1 VSKNII
7 AFAGHKESGKDSA
20 TRFVYGMSMLKA
32 GIIEE
37 FQIGEKGELF
47 VPVSIKDEQPEE
59 QMFGEFKIDPYL
71 DPDLAI
77 YLATVIWPHARKI
90 ALADPLKEFAMDYL
104 GLPANLLWGTNEDK
118 ETVTKYKRSQ
128 LPLLTS
134 EDVYDLVMFSD
145 MLTPGEKLE
154 EEKFL
159 TIREVLQLVGTEL
172 FRKIDPEYWLNKNR
186 ELIKEDSSKLVI
198 VPDVRFENEIVGLQK
213 EGVIVIYLTRN
224 IHGNKDGHS
233 SEKDVDKLRGLADFC
248 IDNDKLTIE
257 ETHEILEKFL
267 VDKGIL

>member
-1 VSKNII
+1 MSKNVI

-32 GIIEE
+32 GVIEE
-37 FQIGEKGELF
+37 FQIGERGELF

-118 ETVTKYKRSQ
+118 ETVTTYKKSK
-128 LPLLTS
+128 LPLYTAF
-134 EDVYDLVMFSD
+134 DLFYHNGSNTEVMMD
-145 MLTPGEKLE
+145 LE
-154 EEKFL
+154 NEPFL

-198 VPDVRFENEIVGLQK
+198 VSDVRFENEIVGLRK
-213 EGVIVIYLTRN
+213 DGVIVIYLTRN

-233 SEKDVDKLRGLADFC
+233 SEKDVDKLRNLADFC